1 MKEFTK
7 FNVLKS
13 DEYRSAW
20 AKKLM
25 CKDESEFT
33 EDEKRELEMLK
44 KDEDVKRARKYD
56 KDKQYLYKMRWLK
69 KKGQLLR
76 ESEAS

>member
-1 MKEFTK
+1 M
-7 FNVLKS
+7 L
-13 DEYRSAW
+13 
-20 AKKLM
+20 
-25 CKDESEFT
+25 T

-76 ESEAS
+76 ESEAR

>member
-1 MKEFTK
+1 M
-7 FNVLKS
+7 L
-13 DEYRSAW
+13 
-20 AKKLM
+20 
-25 CKDESEFT
+25 SE
-33 EDEKRELEMLK
+33 EERKELEMLK

-76 ESEAS
+76 ESEAR